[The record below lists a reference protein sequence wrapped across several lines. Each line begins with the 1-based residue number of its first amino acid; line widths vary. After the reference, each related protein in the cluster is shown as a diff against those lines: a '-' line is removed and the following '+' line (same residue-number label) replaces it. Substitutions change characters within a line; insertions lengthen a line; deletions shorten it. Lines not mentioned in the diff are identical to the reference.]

1 MARHVPIRRRPIRR
15 VWRCAVVGLGVLVS
29 GCGTTRWSDTT
40 RTATE
45 QMLISDAAD
54 RAISQIDCSP
64 LAGKNIYL
72 ETKYVAG
79 SVDEKYVISTL
90 RQHLLASGC
99 IIKDKPEDARYI
111 VEVRAGAVGTNRN
124 DLLFGVPATSLPA
137 GGMFP
142 IIPTSIPEIPLMKRT
157 NQQGVCKVAVFA
169 YDRLSGRPVWQS
181 GTSQVASKA
190 KDVWIFG
197 TGPFQ
202 RGTIYDGTKFAGE
215 HLQVPLA
222 AADEPENKSDDVW
235 VSHEILFSQPPRVAQ
250 DAAGSPA
257 PNPDSQATEQM
268 ARGAA
273 RVQPAAGGM
282 FGERPVL
289 ASPRL
294 FGPAPG
300 DPFNLLPGNPA
311 SMDNRPVGY
320 FEPARP
326 ADNGAL
332 PELFNSPPFGSRP
345 ADGQMSGSP

>member
-1 MARHVPIRRRPIRR
+1 VL
-15 VWRCAVVGLGVLVS
+15 RCAVVGLGAVVS
-29 GCGTTRWSDTT
+29 GCGTTRWSDTN

-64 LAGKNIYL
+64 LAGKYVYL
-72 ETKYVAG
+72 ETKYVVG
-79 SVDEKYVISTL
+79 SVDEKYMISTL

-142 IIPTSIPEIPLMKRT
+142 IIPTTIPEIPLMKRT

-190 KDVWIFG
+190 KDIWIFG

-202 RGTIYDGTKFAGE
+202 RGTIYEGTKFAGE

-222 AADEPENKSDDVW
+222 ADDEPAKNSNDVW

-250 DAAGSPA
+250 ETAAPSAPGSDFAAA
-257 PNPDSQATEQM
+257 PQTAN
-268 ARGAA
+268 GAA
-273 RVQPAAGGM
+273 PGQPAADGI
-282 FGERPVL
+282 FGQRPAL
-289 ASPRL
+289 AGQWLLGAAPR
-294 FGPAPG
+294 
-300 DPFNLLPGNPA
+300 DPFHLVPFSPA
-311 SMDNRPVGY
+311 LTENRTVGY
-320 FEPARP
+320 FEPVRTADDGPTPLPLNPPPFDLRP
-326 ADNGAL
+326 PDAQP
-332 PELFNSPPFGSRP
+332 PEPRPFGS
-345 ADGQMSGSP
+345 Q